1 MNNVNAFFR
10 SKSLTNLS
18 FSVKVVISQIIVI
31 LLANLIFVFVMSGS
45 SAINVGTEPEF
56 CLLPLQ
62 SSILESLRQ
71 VFKLKHRLIGD
82 QDLLWGT
89 VFLPKTN

>member
-1 MNNVNAFFR
+1 
-10 SKSLTNLS
+10 
-18 FSVKVVISQIIVI
+18 
-31 LLANLIFVFVMSGS
+31 MSGS